1 MAKTVSKT
9 VKKSAA
15 KTGTK
20 TPPRELASV
29 LDFVRY
35 AVTRFTDAKL
45 AFGQGTHDAV
55 EEAIFL
61 VTESLGLPHDRVD
74 SFLPARLTAA
84 ECKKVFGLIETRVR
98 QRVPAAYL
106 LNCAYLQGHRFY
118 VDKRVIVPRSYLSEL
133 LYGDLFT
140 GEQPLIDPGAVT
152 NVLEL
157 CTGSACLAILACDI
171 FPNAHVDAVDLSK
184 DALDVAKINVAE
196 HGLEDRITL
205 MKGDLF
211 APVGDKVYDL
221 ILTNPPYVDAEAVA
235 DFPPEFTKEPRMA
248 HAGGDD
254 GLDIVRR
261 ILAEAGAHLNPEGG
275 LLCEIGRGREILER
289 DDPATEFLWL
299 DTAESSGEVFWL
311 PATALQDD

>member
-1 MAKTVSKT
+1 MAKAS
-9 VKKSAA
+9 
-15 KTGTK
+15 TK
-20 TPPRELASV
+20 IPPKELASV

-35 AVTRFTDAKL
+35 AVTRFAEAKL
-45 AFGQGTHDAV
+45 VFGQGTHDAI

-74 SFLPARLTAA
+74 SFLPARLTAP
-84 ECKKVFGLIETRVR
+84 ERKKVFDLIEKRVR
-98 QRVPAAYL
+98 LRVPAAYL

-133 LYGDLFT
+133 LYGELFT

-152 NVLEL
+152 SALEL
-157 CTGSACLAILACDI
+157 CTGSGCLAILACDI
-171 FPNAHVDAVDLSK
+171 FPNAHIDAVDLSK
-184 DALDVAKINVAE
+184 DALEVAKINVADY
-196 HGLEDRITL
+196 GLEDRVTL

-211 APVGDKVYDL
+211 GPVGETVYDI

-248 HAGGDD
+248 HAGGTD

-275 LLCEIGRGREILER
+275 LLCEIGRGRDILEQEY
-289 DDPATEFLWL
+289 PTTEFLWL

-311 PATALQDD
+311 PATALQQND

>member
-1 MAKTVSKT
+1 MAKAS
-9 VKKSAA
+9 
-15 KTGTK
+15 TK
-20 TPPRELASV
+20 LPPKELASV

-35 AVTRFTDAKL
+35 AVTRFAEAKL
-45 AFGQGTHDAV
+45 VFGQGTHDAI

-74 SFLPARLTAA
+74 SFLPARLTAP
-84 ECKKVFGLIETRVR
+84 ERKKVYDLIEKRVR
-98 QRVPAAYL
+98 LRVPAAYL

-133 LYGDLFT
+133 LYGELFT

-152 NVLEL
+152 SALEL
-157 CTGSACLAILACDI
+157 CTGSGCLAILACDI
-171 FPNAHVDAVDLSK
+171 FPNAHIDAVDLSK
-184 DALDVAKINVAE
+184 DALEVAEINVADY
-196 HGLEDRITL
+196 GLEDRVTL

-211 APVGDKVYDL
+211 GPVGETVYDI

-248 HAGGDD
+248 HAGGTD

-275 LLCEIGRGREILER
+275 LLCEIGRGRDILEQEY
-289 DDPATEFLWL
+289 PTTEFLWL

-311 PATALQDD
+311 PATALQESG